1 MNYKIYE
8 LVGKS
13 KTIPDGYNMRTIET
27 YKLEEIREWDM
38 ENDYDSIDAAY
49 ADIVKKKDDLKIKT
63 LTILPIININW
74 DGEISYK
81 K

>member
-1 MNYKIYE
+1 MTYKIYE
-8 LVGKS
+8 LIGKS
-13 KTIPDGYNMRTIET
+13 KTVPDGYNMTTIET

-49 ADIVKKKDDLKIKT
+49 NDILKKKTDLKSKT

-74 DGEISYK
+74 GGEVS
-81 K
+81 